1 MATGSCAFSKKGC
14 LLARDMF
21 GLNRANTIAN
31 DRFQQNK
38 SPVGALSDL
47 QPLQYAN
54 KVRLAWTAYLFQNL
68 TLLRN
73 QRINPQT
80 RRAAKAV

>member
-1 MATGSCAFSKKGC
+1 MDT
-14 LLARDMF
+14 F
-21 GLNRANTIAN
+21 GLNRANTVAN

-54 KVRLAWTAYLFQNL
+54 KVRLAWTANSFQNL
-68 TLLRN
+68 TLPRN

-80 RRAAKAV
+80 RSAPEAV